1 MGSSCCRL
9 AGSMLPTW
17 PVPPAIRSDP
27 SSLLHAG
34 RPKLVLARCQSG
46 ALPAP
51 SRDKGSKAAFSHF
64 PSSAKRRICSGVRD
78 AHKSPGSILLSPML
92 CSSLSDLRLFQ
103 SFFLEALP
111 DFFVLFSEFPEV
123 WNSRLALP
131 LTCACAAEVLDDGR
145 RVNFSLFR
153 WPTHLSHEPHKLLG
167 HHLAATL
174 AQVLMEEIHGCILLH
189 EHQGPNT
196 SQRSASAPG
205 GCHAPVNLCE
215 YLAQDL
221 PLRILLQARG
231 ELARRQHLCAL
242 LPALARSIPNGSFC
256 FPLTFRFPGVL
267 EPLLDVWLVPLEF
280 LNLPFAIV
288 VIAVVYRVGF
298 PFPRSFVHHVIHSVL
313 GEGEDGLRSYG
324 GKPRAGRV
332 PLADVEDVDGLEVQ
346 QKLIEGA
353 AVVLQ
358 QIV

>member
-1 MGSSCCRL
+1 MTAGSTSYRMTASGLRRKRNSSPPPCMSSSIVTIAAPWSFTKHNAPSSPITSPDSFGRTPTDVSGASALPCVSFRSCSSAIAIAFMGSSCCRL

-131 LTCACAAEVLDDGR
+131 LTCLMNLT
-145 RVNFSLFR
+145 NFL
-153 WPTHLSHEPHKLLG
+153 
-167 HHLAATL
+167 
-174 AQVLMEEIHGCILLH
+174 VIILL
-189 EHQGPNT
+189 P
-196 SQRSASAPG
+196 PW
-205 GCHAPVNLCE
+205 
-215 YLAQDL
+215 
-221 PLRILLQARG
+221 LR
-231 ELARRQHLCAL
+231 
-242 LPALARSIPNGSFC
+242 
-256 FPLTFRFPGVL
+256 
-267 EPLLDVWLVPLEF
+267 
-280 LNLPFAIV
+280 
-288 VIAVVYRVGF
+288 Y
-298 PFPRSFVHHVIHSVL
+298 
-313 GEGEDGLRSYG
+313 
-324 GKPRAGRV
+324 
-332 PLADVEDVDGLEVQ
+332 
-346 QKLIEGA
+346 
-353 AVVLQ
+353 
-358 QIV
+358 